1 MERAIKEI
9 WLLFWYNIT
18 VVLVQ
23 QKDTEKGLHC
33 CSGTTKTAFYG
44 ACTVVLVHT
53 FIDIYH
59 IPQVF
64 YLNNTTGEQ
73 SDGECP
79 TIPKRNCDSHI
90 GTGGKYSPERSGRM
104 FEHWNRFVQKTTER
118 LNATAQ
124 ESRCRERSKPKQDE
138 ATLKQSEATLK
149 QTKAK

>member
-23 QKDTEKGLHC
+23 QKGTEKGLHC

-64 YLNNTTGEQ
+64 IGEQ
-73 SDGECP
+73 SDGERP
-79 TIPKRNCDSHI
+79 P
-90 GTGGKYSPERSGRM
+90 YSKEKLQFSY
-104 FEHWNRFVQKTTER
+104 WNRGQIFPGKVRQ
-118 LNATAQ
+118 NV
-124 ESRCRERSKPKQDE
+124 
-138 ATLKQSEATLK
+138 
-149 QTKAK
+149 

>member
-23 QKDTEKGLHC
+23 QKGTEKGLHC

-64 YLNNTTGEQ
+64 IGEQ
-73 SDGECP
+73 SDGERP
-79 TIPKRNCDSHI
+79 PIPKRNCNSHI
-90 GTGGKYSPERSGRM
+90 GTGGKYSTERSGRM

-124 ESRCRERSKPKQDE
+124 ESRCRERSKPKQNKARRSNIE
-138 ATLKQSEATLK
+138 AK
-149 QTKAK
+149 